1 MGSRALVEA
10 IKRGDVAAVETIIA
24 ADPNALT
31 TNEEPGSP
39 LLTALYHG
47 QLEIAG
53 MIADRIDLDVFEAAA
68 SGNPGRLEQLIS
80 ADSSITRQATDGW
93 TPLHLAAFFGR
104 TAAAQVLMDAG
115 ADLKAVSANSTGNTP
130 LHAALAG
137 RGDEKLILMMLRA
150 GADAGA
156 ATVEGYTPI
165 HIAASRGSQQMCD
178 LLVEYGAQ
186 AGAKMSDGKTPA
198 DIAAETNH
206 DGLAEYL
213 RRQA

>member
-10 IKRGDVAAVETIIA
+10 IKKGDIAAVKTIIA
-24 ADPNALT
+24 ADPDALT
-31 TNEEPGSP
+31 SNEEPGSP

-47 QLEIAG
+47 QLEIAD
-53 MIADRIDLDVFEAAA
+53 MIADEIELDVFEAAA
-68 SGNPGRLEQLIS
+68 SGNPGRLKELTS
-80 ADSSITRQATDGW
+80 ADPGITRQATDGW

-104 TAAAQVLMDAG
+104 TAAAQVLIDAG
-115 ADLKAVSANSTGNTP
+115 ADLKSVSANSTGNTP

-137 RGDEKLILMMLRA
+137 RGDEELILMMLQA
-150 GADAGA
+150 GSDAGA
-156 ATVEGYTPI
+156 TTVEGYTPI
-165 HIAASRGSQQMCD
+165 HIAASRGSQKMCE
-178 LLVEYGAQ
+178 LLIEYGAQ

-198 DIAAETNH
+198 DIAEERNH